1 MKKNI
6 FVFLAFTSSVLFL
19 FNGKE
24 VNALTS
30 NSLSKDDTLSYY
42 LENISPD
49 DYYIDENGNF
59 VYSDLYKE
67 TMEIKNKQLN
77 KSLEKYNRTKKYNI
91 SDTLSLNKLTSVDVS
106 NANSTNGFCCTDRNL
121 GIQYFTQERGYYCGP
136 ASVKEVLHFLNGSSL
151 SQSTYASNMGTNSSG
166 TMVYRV
172 RNELNARQSR
182 HVYQY
187 EDISTET
194 RFNQILIAD
203 VMDSD
208 AGVPFVLHALTSS
221 LYLYNGNELHHYL
234 VVDGGKMNTQQVRY
248 ADSWGTDY
256 GRGTTLGKHIDSRAN
271 VASTVT
277 SSGRYVIW

>member
-106 NANSTNGFCCTDRNL
+106 NANSTNGFCYTDRNL

-172 RNELNARQSR
+172 RNELNA
-182 HVYQY
+182 
-187 EDISTET
+187 
-194 RFNQILIAD
+194 D

-208 AGVPFVLHALTSS
+208 VGVPFVLHALTSS